1 MRGERLRLAGRLM
14 VSWVGCVVAVVLVAT
29 VAGCACC
36 EGWDPLPPCFGRIQL
51 DTDAVSLD
59 VGGDAQLTA
68 QLMDLTDDGAWA
80 DDPIEG
86 VEVQF
91 SAWPDGLVTFS
102 PATAATDSS
111 GTVTTTLRGDAAGV
125 VLVRAETW
133 KQAKSEP
140 LEVTV
145 SAADASKEGTG

>member
-1 MRGERLRLAGRLM
+1 M
-14 VSWVGCVVAVVLVAT
+14 
-29 VAGCACC
+29 
-36 EGWDPLPPCFGRIQL
+36 
-51 DTDAVSLD
+51 
-59 VGGDAQLTA
+59 
-68 QLMDLTDDGAWA
+68 
-80 DDPIEG
+80 
-86 VEVQF
+86 QF